1 MPVTSTKPYVGIPR
15 DHVTNFCGKQIVFV
29 CWDQHLLFAAP
40 MMLVVEPTMLLKE
53 LFDQVWK
60 PLLQAD
66 PDSAA
71 LKWDQGQWLK
81 SNQPWTPNLE
91 ASIAAN
97 GIGHK
102 EQLRLKTPGL
112 DTLWA
117 AV

>member
-1 MPVTSTKPYVGIPR
+1 MPVTSTKPYVGVPR
-15 DHVTNFCGKQIVFV
+15 DLVANFCGKQIVFV

-40 MMLVVEPTMLLKE
+40 MMLVVEPAMRLRD

-66 PDSAA
+66 PDLPQ
-71 LKWDQGQWLK
+71 LKWEQAQWLK

-97 GIGHK
+97 GIAHK
-102 EQLRLKTPGL
+102 EQLRLKTPEL
-112 DTLWA
+112 NSLRPA
-117 AV
+117 A